1 MSVILLLKTVFIET
15 HSVASGPLTSAPTWK
30 LGHVADYYYLC
41 FFMQLFFN
49 TQIIKN
55 WPIVID
61 YSTIRHLP
69 QIVSNFDW
77 FVDKISWRRHPT
89 ELRQRKNKAF
99 AFHLMHYADHMLRV
113 HNISACIRTV
123 HYFCD
128 SEHATRA
135 GLPGTVHS
143 LPHKITPSLI
153 NRI

>member
-1 MSVILLLKTVFIET
+1 MLLLKTVFIET

-99 AFHLMHYADHMLRV
+99 AFHLMHYAYHMLRV
-113 HNISACIRTV
+113 HTIFLRVSVLYIISVIV
-123 HYFCD
+123 
-128 SEHATRA
+128 SMQ
-135 GLPGTVHS
+135 PGQDYQVQYIPYHIKS
-143 LPHKITPSLI
+143 HHH
-153 NRI
+153 